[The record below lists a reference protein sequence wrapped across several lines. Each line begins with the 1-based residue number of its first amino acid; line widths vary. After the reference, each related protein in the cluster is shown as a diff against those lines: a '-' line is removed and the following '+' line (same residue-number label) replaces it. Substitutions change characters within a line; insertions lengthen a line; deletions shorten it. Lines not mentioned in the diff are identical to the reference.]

1 MRIYSI
7 LVLFSLFLSFDI
19 HAQIDPGVDF
29 DLNGYINEKLDAGET
44 YIVVPPG
51 RYRVPE
57 MNNTHL
63 RFTGR
68 NDVTIV
74 ADGVEMICTET
85 VQAIQIVSCNN
96 FKLQGLTID
105 YDPLP
110 FTQGRIVE
118 LSSNKRTLT
127 VDLIDGYS
135 SRLRGDKVEI
145 FDPNTGELVTNTY
158 YGATY
163 EVDDE
168 TRKVIITKPSN
179 YNAVDSQE
187 EVGDIVVLGSQSN
200 KNIPHAILP
209 SSCTNLVLENVTLY
223 AGTTFGFFETNCS
236 GSKYINCSV
245 DRRPLETDI
254 RERGVRR
261 MRSNN
266 ADGFHSKFA
275 RVGPSYVGCISRYN
289 GDDGIAINGD
299 YHVVTAAVGPKLTV
313 VAKGGGPLRLDVGDS
328 VELVTYTGKRLPN
341 ANVVEIEM
349 GPALTAQEKGFL
361 QGTTFYAEAAD
372 TYKARFVYY
381 VTIDR
386 PINMQRG
393 SLLAAAN
400 RIGNSF
406 EVRDCIMGPNRSRG
420 ILIKSSNGII
430 TGNTLKDNWGQAI
443 KLAPEYVWLES
454 GSGSN
459 ITVSDNVISGCHDVS
474 IAVYATGGN
483 GQVAPIGAHENI
495 QIIGNSIV
503 GSTNPAI
510 AITSTRNFT
519 LENNTISSPNN
530 ELLAPWISGNFGR
543 NADPDREIY
552 FDNFEVEDV
561 NVSGISI
568 GNCIDDYIMLGD
580 TYDLNHTI
588 SPGNATYKGV
598 RWSSSDTSIVTVDE
612 RGVVTA
618 VSDGN
623 ATITV
628 TSNDGNFSSE
638 CSINSGTEPVILDSH
653 VSSIELPSIYPN
665 PSYGRIFFRAAEPDD
680 KIYIYSIAG
689 TLIDSLVYD
698 HSMSIELN
706 SGIYVVKIISQ
717 SGQESSHKVVIK
729 K

>member
-1 MRIYSI
+1 MRIFP
-7 LVLFSLFLSFDI
+7 VLAIFNLFLSFNL

-29 DLNGYINEKLDAGET
+29 DLNAYINDKLDAGEK

-57 MNNTHL
+57 MNNSHL
-63 RFTGR
+63 NFTGR
-68 NDVTIV
+68 DDVTIV

-96 FKLQGLTID
+96 FKLQGLSVD

-127 VDLIDGYS
+127 LDLIDGYS
-135 SRLRGDKVEI
+135 STLTGDKVEI

-163 EVDDE
+163 TVDEE
-168 TRKVIITKPSN
+168 TRQVIITKPSN
-179 YNAVDSQE
+179 YNAADSKE
-187 EVGDIVVLGSQSN
+187 EVGDIVVLGSRSD
-200 KNIPHAILP
+200 KSIPHAILP
-209 SSCTNLVLENVTLY
+209 SACTNLVLENVTLY
-223 AGTTFGFFETNCS
+223 AGPTFGFFETNCS

-299 YHVVTAAVGPKLTV
+299 YHVVTAAIGNKLTV
-313 VAKGGGPLRLDVGDS
+313 VPKGGGPLRLDIGDS

-341 ANVVEIEM
+341 ANVIAIES

-361 QGTTFYAEAAD
+361 QNTTFYAEAAD

-386 PINMQRG
+386 SINMQRG

-459 ITVSDNVISGCHDVS
+459 ITVSNNVISGCHDVS
-474 IAVYATGGN
+474 IAVYARGGN

-495 QIIGNSIV
+495 QITGNSIA

-519 LENNTISSPNN
+519 LEKNTITSPNN
-530 ELLAPWISGNFGR
+530 ELLAPWIRSDFGR
-543 NADPDREIY
+543 NADSDREIY
-552 FDNFEVEDV
+552 LDNFEVEDV
-561 NVSGISI
+561 NVTGISI
-568 GNCIDDYIMLGD
+568 DNCIDDYIMLED
-580 TYDLNHTI
+580 THDLNYTI
-588 SPGNATYKGV
+588 SPTNATYKGV
-598 RWSSSDTSIVTVDE
+598 RWSSNDPSIVAVDE

-618 VSDGN
+618 VSDGI

-628 TSNDGNFSSE
+628 TTNDGNYTSE
-638 CSINSGTEPVILDSH
+638 CVINSGAEPVTLDINDRL
-653 VSSIELPSIYPN
+653 IEFPSIFPN
-665 PSYGRIFFRAAEPDD
+665 PSSGRIYIKGVEAQE
-680 KIYIYSIAG
+680 KIYIYSITG
-689 TLIDSLVYD
+689 TLVDLVVYD
-698 HSMSIELN
+698 DSMSIDLN
-706 SGIYVVKIISQ
+706 SGIYLIKIITQ
-717 SGQESSHKVVIK
+717 SGQEITQKVIIK
-729 K
+729 N